1 MAEKPISMQEYLS
14 KQLNKDV
21 ENMSPAEVAEK
32 LRAIARRSPSR
43 DAEAANKFAEAIEE
57 YDRAPAEDK
66 DFRKA
71 VLTILEAFLK
81 AAERREEE

>member
-14 KQLNKDV
+14 KKLFRDV
-21 ENMSPAEVAEK
+21 ENMSPKEVAEK
-32 LRAIARRSPSR
+32 LRDIARRSPAG

-57 YDRAPAEDK
+57 FDQAPPESK
-66 DFRKA
+66 DIRKA

-81 AAERREEE
+81 AAEKEEE